1 MRTLRAVIFAT
12 GLLAAAPVFAQT
24 AGNTP
29 GGPVEE
35 APVFARGKPESQS
48 TEFGGNPA
56 GQSGA
61 KSDEEIVALVSKVMP
76 SVVNIA
82 IEAKGQRIALE
93 QSGGDLAYATY
104 VVEYVGAGSIVDPS
118 GLIITNRHVVKD
130 AYEINVTL
138 ADGVTFPAQ
147 LLGAGSGTDL
157 AILKIDAGRP
167 LPAIEIG
174 NSDDVKVGQKV
185 IAIGNPLGLASTVT
199 AGVVSGIHRNLS
211 TLPQYEF
218 IQTDAAINHGNSG
231 GPLFNM
237 KGQMIGIDNQIWSDS
252 VGGGSIGL
260 GFAIPSNDAQFIF
273 NQVLKYGHPRLG
285 WIGVRVQTVTPKMAE
300 VLQFKEPGGAI
311 IANVAD
317 NSPAAEAGLKIGD
330 IVVGIEG
337 KTVNDYRTIDQTVA
351 RSVGETIPV
360 RIWSGGKVWVAKVS
374 VREFPDSPWVS
385 YKNDKASPT
394 VVFSKISDA
403 GFEVADLT
411 DELRAKFHLKS
422 QTTGPVVTIVA
433 DNTAAS
439 QAGLRRGDII
449 KKVQM
454 DDVGSRAELAQ
465 RLKEAQQ
472 RGQRNVLLYVGGV
485 GDARWVTVP
494 MLL

>member
-1 MRTLRAVIFAT
+1 
-12 GLLAAAPVFAQT
+12 
-24 AGNTP
+24 
-29 GGPVEE
+29 
-35 APVFARGKPESQS
+35 
-48 TEFGGNPA
+48 
-56 GQSGA
+56 
-61 KSDEEIVALVSKVMP
+61 
-76 SVVNIA
+76 
-82 IEAKGQRIALE
+82 
-93 QSGGDLAYATY
+93 
-104 VVEYVGAGSIVDPS
+104 
-118 GLIITNRHVVKD
+118 
-130 AYEINVTL
+130 
-138 ADGVTFPAQ
+138 
-147 LLGAGSGTDL
+147 
-157 AILKIDAGRP
+157 
-167 LPAIEIG
+167 
-174 NSDDVKVGQKV
+174 
-185 IAIGNPLGLASTVT
+185 
-199 AGVVSGIHRNLS
+199 
-211 TLPQYEF
+211 
-218 IQTDAAINHGNSG
+218 
-231 GPLFNM
+231 M

-260 GFAIPSNDAQFIF
+260 GFAIPSNDAQFIL
-273 NQVLKYGHPRLG
+273 NQVIKYGQPRLG